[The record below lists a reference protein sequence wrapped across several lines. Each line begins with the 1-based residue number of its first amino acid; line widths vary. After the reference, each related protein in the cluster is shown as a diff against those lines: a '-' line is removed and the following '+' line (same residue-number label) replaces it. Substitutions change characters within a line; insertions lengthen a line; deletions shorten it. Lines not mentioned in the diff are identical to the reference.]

1 MISLNYNC
9 TAHDTPSGKT
19 NNTSKNLSTARTNIH
34 CVAYCF
40 GTSFV
45 NSKQAF
51 ANRVKILEQKEL

>member
-1 MISLNYNC
+1 MISLHCNC
-9 TAHDTPSGKT
+9 TVHDTQSGKT
-19 NNTSKNLSTARTNIH
+19 TNTSKNLSTARTNKH

-40 GTSFV
+40 GASFV